1 MGLHVFGFIKDDITV
16 KLQHI
21 LYCIV
26 VAKSRRCRVEC
37 PVIYAGPTH
46 RLLPRGE
53 TVESGELKFRTLAE
67 SHYIVLSLPSPADAD
82 LTCTECRGVAL
93 GLREGPEL

>member
-21 LYCIV
+21 LYWIV
-26 VAKSRRCRVEC
+26 V
-37 PVIYAGPTH
+37 
-46 RLLPRGE
+46 
-53 TVESGELKFRTLAE
+53 
-67 SHYIVLSLPSPADAD
+67 PSPADAD